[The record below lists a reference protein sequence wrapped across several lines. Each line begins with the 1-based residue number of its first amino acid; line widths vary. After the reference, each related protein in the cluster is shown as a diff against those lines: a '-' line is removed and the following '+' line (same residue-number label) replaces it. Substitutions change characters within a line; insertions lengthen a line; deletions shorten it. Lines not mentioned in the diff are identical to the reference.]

1 MNDENKKIL
10 WNKILEA
17 GNFLKD
23 KLPLNNNHPNGRNSY
38 AHIAIKIKNK
48 FKNSYKDIPDDKIN
62 DVNDYI
68 EYLKKN
74 PN

>member
-1 MNDENKKIL
+1 MNNENKKIL

-17 GNFLKD
+17 GDFLKD
-23 KLPLNNNHPNGRNSY
+23 RLPRNDNHPNGRNSY
-38 AHIAIKIKNK
+38 AHIAIEIKNK
-48 FKNSYKDIPDDKIN
+48 FKNSYKDISDDKI
-62 DVNDYI
+62 DEVNDYI